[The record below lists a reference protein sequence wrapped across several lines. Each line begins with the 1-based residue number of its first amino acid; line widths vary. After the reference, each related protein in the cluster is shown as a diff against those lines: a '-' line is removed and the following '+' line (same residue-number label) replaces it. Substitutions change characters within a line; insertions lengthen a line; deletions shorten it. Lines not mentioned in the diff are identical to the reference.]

1 MFESLKSITEIP
13 DLRKRILFTLG
24 MLAVYRL
31 GAFIPTPGINADVFE
46 QMFNQMGG
54 SLFGLLAM
62 FSGGSLRRLT
72 VFALGIMPYI
82 TASIIL
88 QLLTVVSPTLEKLS
102 KEGDLGRKK
111 ITEYTRWMTVGL
123 SAFQAFGI
131 AIALERQTTLG
142 VGLVDHPGAAFVFTT
157 VLTLTT
163 GAIFIMWL
171 GEQITARG
179 IGNGMSL
186 LIFAGIVVGL
196 PRAAADLY
204 EKVFVNHTWNFLI
217 LFVLLAFML
226 VIVAF
231 IVFVERGERRIPIQY
246 AKRVVGRRIM
256 GGVSTHLPLKVN
268 SGGVM
273 PIIFAV
279 SILTFPQTLSLFHLD
294 QSGIVLIRYIGAGFN
309 WFSKEFAYGEPLYT
323 LTYVV
328 MIIFFA
334 HFYLS
339 IIYNPDD
346 VADNVKKQGG
356 FMPGIRPGKRTADY
370 LDDVLTKITW
380 VGGFYL
386 ALVALIPEIML
397 AGLRL
402 NHLPGWMGAGWFD
415 SHLPTW
421 ILHGLNVN
429 FYFGGTSLLIVV
441 GVAMDTVQQVEAQLI
456 MRHYEGFL
464 KKGRVRGRRGTSR

>member
-1 MFESLKSITEIP
+1 MLESLKSITEIP
-13 DLRKRILFTLG
+13 DLRKRILFTMG

-46 QMFNQMGG
+46 QMFSQMGG

-88 QLLTVVSPTLEKLS
+88 QLLTVVSPHLEKLK

-111 ITEYTRWMTVGL
+111 ITDYTRWMTVGL

-131 AIALERQTTLG
+131 AIALEKQTALG
-142 VGLVDHPGAAFVFTT
+142 VGLVNHPGPAFVFTT
-157 VLTLTT
+157 VLTLST
-163 GAIFIMWL
+163 GSIFIMWL

-204 EKVFVNHTWNFLI
+204 EKVFVNHTWNFL
-217 LFVLLAFML
+217 VLLLLLGFM
-226 VIVAF
+226 VAIVAG

-294 QSGIVLIRYIGAGFN
+294 QSNVVLIRYLGAGLS
-309 WFSKEFAYGEPLYT
+309 WFSKVFAYGEPLYT
-323 LTYVV
+323 LTYVI

-339 IIYNPDD
+339 IVYNPDE
-346 VADNVKKQGG
+346 VADNVRKQGG

-421 ILHGLNVN
+421 VLHGLNVN

-464 KKGRVRGRRGTSR
+464 KKGRIRGRRSS

>member
-1 MFESLKSITEIP
+1 MMESLKSIVEIP
-13 DLRKRILFTLG
+13 DLRRRILFTLA

-31 GAFIPTPGINADVFE
+31 GAFIPTPGINAEAFE
-46 QMFNQMGG
+46 QLFNQ
-54 SLFGLLAM
+54 SLGAGVLGLLSM
-62 FSGGSLRRLT
+62 FSGGSLKRMS

-88 QLLTVVSPTLEKLS
+88 QLLTVVSPHLEKLK
-102 KEGDLGRKK
+102 KEGELGRRK
-111 ITEYTRWMTVGL
+111 ITEYTRWLTLAL
-123 SAFQAFGI
+123 SAFQAFGV
-131 AIALERQTTLG
+131 AAALQRQGTQ
-142 VGLVDHPGAAFVFTT
+142 LVMNPGPAFIFGT

-163 GAIFIMWL
+163 GSVFIMWL
-171 GEQITARG
+171 GEQITSRG

-196 PRAAADLY
+196 PRAVGDLY
-204 EKVFVNHTWNFLI
+204 EKVFVTRVWSFP
-217 LFVLLAFML
+217 VLLLLLVFM
-226 VIVAF
+226 VTIVAF
-231 IVFVERGERRIPIQY
+231 IVTVERGERRIPIQY
-246 AKRVVGRRIM
+246 AKRIIGRKVM

-279 SILTFPQTLSLFHLD
+279 SILTFPQTVNLFLPKSSFLGSITTKFVSLF
-294 QSGIVLIRYIGAGFN
+294 A
-309 WFSKEFAYGEPLYT
+309 WGEPLYT
-323 LTYVV
+323 FSYVLLI
-328 MIIFFA
+328 MFFA

-339 IIYNPDD
+339 IVYNPDE
-346 VADNVKKQGG
+346 VADNVRKQGG
-356 FMPGIRPGKRTADY
+356 FIPGIRPGKRTADH

-380 VGGFYL
+380 VGGLYL

-397 AGLRL
+397 AGVRV
-402 NHLPGWMGAGWFD
+402 NHLPSWLGGAWFD
-415 SHLPTW
+415 ANLPAW
-421 ILHGLNVN
+421 VLHGLNVN

-464 KKGRVRGRRGTSR
+464 KKGRVRGRRAY

>member
-1 MFESLKSITEIP
+1 MMENLKSLTEIP
-13 DLRKRILFTLG
+13 DLRKRILFTLL

-31 GAFIPTPGINADVFE
+31 GSFVPTPGINPDVLA
-46 QMFNQMGG
+46 QALGG
-54 SLFGLLAM
+54 LGNTLFGLLSM
-62 FSGGSLRRLT
+62 FSGGSLNRLT

-88 QLLTVVSPTLEKLS
+88 QLLGVVSPTLEKLQ
-102 KEGDLGRKK
+102 KEGELGRKK

-123 SAFQAFGI
+123 SMFQAFGI
-131 AIALERQTTLG
+131 AIALQKETSAN
-142 VGLVDHPGAAFVFTT
+142 VPLVSHPGLGFTVST

-163 GAIFIMWL
+163 GAVFVMWL

-196 PRAAADLY
+196 PHAIANLY
-204 EKVFVNHTWNFLI
+204 QKVFVTRTWSFPIVFL
-217 LFVLLAFML
+217 LLAFML
-226 VIVAF
+226 VVVAF

-246 AKRVVGRRIM
+246 AKRIVGRKVV

-279 SILTFPQTLSLFHLD
+279 SILTFPQTIALFAGKQGTFGAVLS
-294 QSGIVLIRYIGAGFN
+294 
-309 WFSKEFAYGEPLYT
+309 WFQQAFGWGEPLYT
-323 LTYVV
+323 LAYVIL
-328 MIIFFA
+328 IIFFS

-339 IIYNPDD
+339 IIYNPDE
-346 VADNVKKQGG
+346 VADNVRKQGG
-356 FMPGIRPGKRTADY
+356 FIPGIRPGKRTADH

-380 VGGFYL
+380 VGGLYL
-386 ALVALIPEIML
+386 ALIALIPEVML

-402 NHLPGWMGAGWFD
+402 NHLPGWLGAGWFD
-415 SHLPTW
+415 SNLPGW
-421 ILHGLNVN
+421 LLHGLNIN

-441 GVAMDTVQQVEAQLI
+441 GVAMDTIQQVEAQLI

-464 KKGRVRGRRGTSR
+464 KKGRVRGRRAAS

>member
-1 MFESLKSITEIP
+1 MIESLKSITEIP
-13 DLRKRILFTLG
+13 DLRKRILFTLL
-24 MLAVYRL
+24 MLAIYRL
-31 GAFIPTPGINADVFE
+31 GSFIPTPGINADVFE
-46 QMFNQMGG
+46 QAFNQFAG

-88 QLLTVVSPTLEKLS
+88 QLMGVVSPQLEKLR
-102 KEGDLGRKK
+102 KEGELGRRK
-111 ITEYTRWMTVGL
+111 ITEYTRWLTVGL
-123 SAFQAFGI
+123 SAFQAFAI
-131 AIALERQTTLG
+131 AIALQRQTSLG
-142 VGLVDHPGAAFVFTT
+142 MPLVTNPGPFFIFST

-163 GAIFIMWL
+163 GSVFIMWL

-204 EKVFVNHTWNFLI
+204 DKIRTGVWGLPI
-217 LFVLLAFML
+217 LVLLLVFML
-226 VIVAF
+226 AVVGF
-231 IVFVERGERRIPIQY
+231 IVLVERGERRIPIQY

-279 SILTFPQTLSLFHLD
+279 SILTFPQTLGLLVSNK
-294 QSGIVLIRYIGAGFN
+294 AGLVGRIIERFTQI
-309 WFSKEFAYGEPLYT
+309 FAYGEPLYT
-323 LTYVV
+323 FSYVL
-328 MIIFFA
+328 MIMFFA

-339 IIYNPDD
+339 IVYNPDE
-346 VADNVKKQGG
+346 VADNVRKQGG
-356 FMPGIRPGKRTADY
+356 FIPGIRPGKRTADH

-380 VGGFYL
+380 VGGIYL
-386 ALVALIPEIML
+386 ALIALIPEIML
-397 AGLRL
+397 AGLRV
-402 NHLPGWMGAGWFD
+402 NHLPVWMGGAWFD
-415 SHLPTW
+415 AHFPMWL
-421 ILHGLNVN
+421 LHGLNVN

-456 MRHYEGFL
+456 MRHYDGFL
-464 KKGRVRGRRGTSR
+464 KKGRIRGRRAG

>member
-1 MFESLKSITEIP
+1 MLESLKSITEIP
-13 DLRKRILFTLG
+13 DLRKRILFTLA

-46 QMFNQMGG
+46 QMFSQMGG

-88 QLLTVVSPTLEKLS
+88 QLLTVVSPHLEKLK
-102 KEGDLGRKK
+102 KEGDLGRRK
-111 ITEYTRWMTVGL
+111 ITDYTRWMTVGL

-131 AIALERQTTLG
+131 AIALEKQTALG
-142 VGLVDHPGAAFVFTT
+142 SPLVIHPGAAFVFTT
-157 VLTLTT
+157 VLTLST
-163 GAIFIMWL
+163 GSIFIMWL

-196 PRAAADLY
+196 PRAAVDLY
-204 EKVFVNHTWNFLI
+204 EKVFVNHTWNLLVLFL
-217 LFVLLAFML
+217 LLAFM
-226 VIVAF
+226 VAIVGG

-294 QSGIVLIRYIGAGFN
+294 QSNIVVVRYLGAGLS
-309 WFSKEFAYGEPLYT
+309 WFSKVFAYGEPLYT
-323 LTYVV
+323 LTYIV

-339 IIYNPDD
+339 IVYNPDE
-346 VADNVKKQGG
+346 VADNVRKQGG

-386 ALVALIPEIML
+386 AAVALIPELML

-402 NHLPGWMGAGWFD
+402 NHLPGWMGAAWFD
-415 SHLPTW
+415 SHLPAW
-421 ILHGLNVN
+421 VLHGLNVN

-464 KKGRVRGRRGTSR
+464 KKGRIRGRRSS

>member
-1 MFESLKSITEIP
+1 MMESIKSIVEIP
-13 DLRKRILFTLG
+13 DLRRRILFTLG

-31 GAFIPTPGINADVFE
+31 GAFIPTPGINAEAFE
-46 QMFNQMGG
+46 QLFNQSLGG
-54 SLFGLLAM
+54 GLFGLLAM

-88 QLLTVVSPTLEKLS
+88 QLLTVVSPHLEKLK
-102 KEGDLGRKK
+102 KEGELGRRK
-111 ITEYTRWMTVGL
+111 ITEYTRWLTVGL

-131 AIALERQTTLG
+131 AAALQRQGTQ
-142 VGLVDHPGAAFVFTT
+142 LVMNPGPGFILST

-163 GAIFIMWL
+163 GAVFIMWL
-171 GEQITARG
+171 GEQITSRG

-196 PRAAADLY
+196 PRGIADLY
-204 EKVFVNHTWNFLI
+204 EKVFVTHVWSPLA
-217 LFVLLAFML
+217 LLVLLVFM
-226 VIVAF
+226 VMIVAF
-231 IVFVERGERRIPIQY
+231 IVLVERGERRVPIQY
-246 AKRVVGRRIM
+246 AKRIVGRKVM

-279 SILTFPQTLSLFHLD
+279 SILTFPQTVGLFLSKSSILGSIIAKFTSLF
-294 QSGIVLIRYIGAGFN
+294 A
-309 WFSKEFAYGEPLYT
+309 WGEPLYT
-323 LTYVV
+323 LSYVLLI
-328 MIIFFA
+328 MFFA

-339 IIYNPDD
+339 IVYNPDE
-346 VADNVKKQGG
+346 VADNVRKQGG
-356 FMPGIRPGKRTADY
+356 FIPGIRPGKRTADH

-380 VGGFYL
+380 VGGLYL
-386 ALVALIPEIML
+386 ALIALIPEIML
-397 AGLRL
+397 AGLRV
-402 NHLPGWMGAGWFD
+402 NHLPAWLGGAWFD
-415 SHLPTW
+415 ANLPAW
-421 ILHGLNVN
+421 LLHGLNVN

-464 KKGRVRGRRGTSR
+464 KKGRVRGRRAF

>member
-1 MFESLKSITEIP
+1 MMENLKSLTEIP
-13 DLRKRILFTLG
+13 DLRKRILFTLL

-31 GAFIPTPGINADVFE
+31 GSFVPTPGINSAVMQQLFS
-46 QMFNQMGG
+46 QMGG
-54 SLFGLLAM
+54 TLFGLLSM
-62 FSGGSLRRLT
+62 FSGGSLNRLT

-88 QLLTVVSPTLEKLS
+88 QLLGVVSPTLEKLQ
-102 KEGDLGRKK
+102 KEGELGRKK

-123 SAFQAFGI
+123 SMFQGFGI
-131 AIALERQTTLG
+131 AIALERETSANMP
-142 VGLVDHPGAAFVFTT
+142 LVSHPGIGFILST

-163 GAIFIMWL
+163 GAVFVMWL

-196 PRAAADLY
+196 PRAIASLY
-204 EKVFVNHTWNFLI
+204 EKVFVTRTWSFPIVFL
-217 LFVLLAFML
+217 LLAFML
-226 VIVAF
+226 VVVAF

-246 AKRVVGRRIM
+246 AKRIVGRKVL

-279 SILTFPQTLSLFHLD
+279 SILTFPQTIALFAGSQGKL
-294 QSGIVLIRYIGAGFN
+294 GAVLG
-309 WFSKEFAYGEPLYT
+309 WFQKAFGWGEPLYT
-323 LTYVV
+323 LTYVI

-339 IIYNPDD
+339 IIYNPDE
-346 VADNVKKQGG
+346 VADNVRKQGG
-356 FMPGIRPGKRTADY
+356 FIPGIRPGKRTADH

-380 VGGFYL
+380 VGGLYL
-386 ALVALIPEIML
+386 ALIALIPEVML
-397 AGLRL
+397 AGLRV
-402 NHLPGWMGAGWFD
+402 NHLPVWLGGQWFD
-415 SHLPTW
+415 SNLPGW
-421 ILHGLNVN
+421 LLHGLNIN

-441 GVAMDTVQQVEAQLI
+441 GVAMDTIQQVEAQLI

-464 KKGRVRGRRGTSR
+464 KKGRVRGRRAAS

>member
-1 MFESLKSITEIP
+1 MIESLKSITEIP
-13 DLRKRILFTLG
+13 DLRKRILFTLL

-31 GAFIPTPGINADVFE
+31 GSFIPTPGINAEAFE
-46 QMFNQMGG
+46 QMFNQLAG

-62 FSGGSLRRLT
+62 FSGGSIRRLS

-88 QLLTVVSPTLEKLS
+88 QLVTVVSPHLEKLK
-102 KEGDLGRKK
+102 KEGELGRRK
-111 ITEYTRWMTVGL
+111 ITEYTRWLTVGL

-131 AIALERQTTLG
+131 SVALERQP
-142 VGLVDHPGAAFVFTT
+142 GLVATPGPGFVVST

-163 GAIFIMWL
+163 GSVFIMWL
-171 GEQITARG
+171 GEQITSRG

-186 LIFAGIVVGL
+186 LIFTGIVVGL
-196 PRAAADLY
+196 PRATADLY
-204 EKVFVNHTWNFLI
+204 EKVFVTHVWSFP
-217 LFVLLAFML
+217 VLLLMLAFML

-231 IVFVERGERRIPIQY
+231 IVLVERGERRVPIQY
-246 AKRVVGRRIM
+246 AKRIVGRKIM

-279 SILTFPQTLSLFHLD
+279 SILTFPQTLGLFWKLKAID
-294 QSGIVLIRYIGAGFN
+294 LFL
-309 WFSKEFAYGEPLYT
+309 KLFAWGEPLYT
-323 LTYVV
+323 LTYVILI
-328 MIIFFA
+328 MFFA

-339 IIYNPDD
+339 IVYNPDE
-346 VADNVKKQGG
+346 VADNVRKQGG
-356 FMPGIRPGKRTADY
+356 FIPGIRPGKRTADH
-370 LDDVLTKITW
+370 LDEILTKITW
-380 VGGFYL
+380 VGGLYL
-386 ALVALIPEIML
+386 AIVALIPEVML
-397 AGLRL
+397 AGVRL
-402 NHLPGWMGAGWFD
+402 NHLPTWLGGGWFD
-415 SHLPTW
+415 ANFPSWL
-421 ILHGLNVN
+421 LHGLNVN

-464 KKGRVRGRRGTSR
+464 KKGRIRGRRAF

>member
-1 MFESLKSITEIP
+1 MIESLKSITEIP
-13 DLRKRILFTLG
+13 DLRKRILFTLL
-24 MLAVYRL
+24 MLAIYRL
-31 GAFIPTPGINADVFE
+31 GSFIPTPGINADVFE
-46 QMFNQMGG
+46 QAFNQFAG

-88 QLLTVVSPTLEKLS
+88 QLMGVVSPQLEKLR
-102 KEGDLGRKK
+102 KEGELGRRK
-111 ITEYTRWMTVGL
+111 ITGYTRWLTVGL
-123 SAFQAFGI
+123 SAFQAFAI
-131 AIALERQTTLG
+131 AIALQRQTSLG
-142 VGLVDHPGAAFVFTT
+142 MPLVTNPGPFFIFST
-157 VLTLTT
+157 VLTLTA
-163 GAIFIMWL
+163 GSVFIMWL

-204 EKVFVNHTWNFLI
+204 DKIRTGVWGLPI
-217 LFVLLAFML
+217 LVLLLVFML
-226 VIVAF
+226 AVVGF
-231 IVFVERGERRIPIQY
+231 IVLVERGERRIPIQY

-279 SILTFPQTLSLFHLD
+279 SILTFPQTLGLLVSNK
-294 QSGIVLIRYIGAGFN
+294 AGLVGRIIERFTQI
-309 WFSKEFAYGEPLYT
+309 FAYGEPLYT
-323 LTYVV
+323 FSYVL
-328 MIIFFA
+328 MIMFFA

-339 IIYNPDD
+339 IVYNPDE
-346 VADNVKKQGG
+346 VADNVRKQGG
-356 FMPGIRPGKRTADY
+356 FIPGIRPGKRTADH

-380 VGGFYL
+380 VGGIYL
-386 ALVALIPEIML
+386 ALIALIPEIML
-397 AGLRL
+397 AGLRV
-402 NHLPGWMGAGWFD
+402 NHLPVWMGGAWFD
-415 SHLPTW
+415 AHLPMW
-421 ILHGLNVN
+421 LLHGLNVN

-441 GVAMDTVQQVEAQLI
+441 GVAMDTVHQVEAQLI
-456 MRHYEGFL
+456 MRHYDGFL
-464 KKGRVRGRRGTSR
+464 KKGRIRGRRAG

>member
-1 MFESLKSITEIP
+1 MIESLKSITEIP
-13 DLRKRILFTLG
+13 DLRKRIGFTLL
-24 MLAVYRL
+24 MLAIYRL

-46 QMFNQMGG
+46 QAFNQMAG

-88 QLLTVVSPTLEKLS
+88 QLAGVVLPQLEKLR
-102 KEGDLGRKK
+102 KEGELGRRK
-111 ITEYTRWMTVGL
+111 ITEYTRWSTVGL
-123 SAFQAFGI
+123 AAFQAFAI
-131 AIALERQTTLG
+131 AIALQRQSSAG
-142 VGLVDHPGAAFVFTT
+142 MPLVTDPGPFFIFST

-163 GAIFIMWL
+163 GAVFIMWL

-204 EKVFVNHTWNFLI
+204 DKIRTGVWGLPI
-217 LFVLLAFML
+217 LVLLLAFML
-226 VIVAF
+226 AVVAF
-231 IVFVERGERRIPIQY
+231 IVMVERGERRIPIQY

-279 SILTFPQTLSLFHLD
+279 SILTFPQTLGLLVPNKAS
-294 QSGIVLIRYIGAGFN
+294 IVGRIIERFTQV
-309 WFSKEFAYGEPLYT
+309 FAYGEPLYT
-323 LTYVV
+323 FSYVL
-328 MIIFFA
+328 MIMFFA

-339 IIYNPDD
+339 IVYNPDE
-346 VADNVKKQGG
+346 VADNVRKQGG
-356 FMPGIRPGKRTADY
+356 FIPGIRPGKRTADH

-380 VGGFYL
+380 VGGVYL
-386 ALVALIPEIML
+386 ALIALIPEIML
-397 AGLRL
+397 AGLRV
-402 NHLPGWMGAGWFD
+402 NHLPVWMGGAWFD
-415 SHLPTW
+415 AHFPMWL
-421 ILHGLNVN
+421 LHGLNVQ

-441 GVAMDTVQQVEAQLI
+441 GVAMDTVHQVEAQLI
-456 MRHYEGFL
+456 MRHYDGFL
-464 KKGRVRGRRGTSR
+464 KKGRIRGRRAG

>member
-13 DLRKRILFTLG
+13 DLRKRILFTMA

-46 QMFNQMGG
+46 QAFSQMAG

-88 QLLTVVSPTLEKLS
+88 QLLTVVSPHLEKLK

-111 ITEYTRWMTVGL
+111 ITDYTRWMTVGL
-123 SAFQAFGI
+123 SAFQAFGV
-131 AIALERQTTLG
+131 A
-142 VGLVDHPGAAFVFTT
+142 VGLEKYTGQGMALVRNPGPAFVFST

-163 GAIFIMWL
+163 GAVFVMWL

-217 LFVLLAFML
+217 LFLLLGFML
-226 VIVAF
+226 VIVGG

-279 SILTFPQTLSLFHLD
+279 SILTFPQTLSLFRLD
-294 QSGIVLIRYIGAGFN
+294 QNSIAIIRYVGAGLA
-309 WFSKEFAYGEPLYT
+309 WFSKVFAYGEPLYT
-323 LTYVV
+323 LTYII

-339 IIYNPDD
+339 IVYNPDE

-386 ALVALIPEIML
+386 AAVALIPELML

-402 NHLPGWMGAGWFD
+402 NHLPVWLGAAWFD

-421 ILHGLNVN
+421 VLHGLNVN

-464 KKGRVRGRRGTSR
+464 KKGRVRGRRSS

>member
-1 MFESLKSITEIP
+1 MMESLKSITEIP
-13 DLRKRILFTLG
+13 DLRKRISFTLL

-31 GAFIPTPGINADVFE
+31 GAFIPTPGINSSVFE
-46 QMFNQMGG
+46 QFFNQIGG
-54 SLFGLLAM
+54 SLFGLLSM

-88 QLLTVVSPTLEKLS
+88 QLLTVVSPTLEKLQ

-111 ITEYTRWMTVGL
+111 ITEYTRWLTVGL

-131 AIALERQTTLG
+131 AVALEKQTSSG
-142 VGLVDHPGAAFVFTT
+142 IPLVTDPGPLFIFTT
-157 VLTLTT
+157 VLTLTA
-163 GAIFIMWL
+163 GAVFIMWL

-196 PRAAADLY
+196 PRGIADLY
-204 EKVFVNHTWNFLI
+204 NKVFVTHVWSPLALI
-217 LFVLLAFML
+217 VVLAFMIA
-226 VIVAF
+226 IVAF
-231 IVFVERGERRIPIQY
+231 IVLVERGERRVPIQY
-246 AKRVVGRRIM
+246 AKRIVGRRVV

-279 SILTFPQTLSLFHLD
+279 SLLTFPQTIGLFWKNGVIAHWVNAFLS
-294 QSGIVLIRYIGAGFN
+294 V
-309 WFSKEFAYGEPLYT
+309 FAYGEPLYT
-323 LTYVV
+323 LSYVLLIV
-328 MIIFFA
+328 FFA

-346 VADNVKKQGG
+346 VADNVRKQGG
-356 FMPGIRPGKRTADY
+356 FIPGIRPGKRTADY

-380 VGGFYL
+380 VGGIYL
-386 ALVALIPEIML
+386 AIVALIPEIML

-402 NHLPGWMGAGWFD
+402 NHLPVFLGGNWFD
-415 SHLPTW
+415 AHMPNWL
-421 ILHGLNVN
+421 LHGLNVN

-464 KKGRVRGRRGTSR
+464 KKGRVRGRRAS

>member
-1 MFESLKSITEIP
+1 MIESLKSITEIP
-13 DLRKRILFTLG
+13 DLRKRILFTLL

-46 QMFNQMGG
+46 QAFNQLGG
-54 SLFGLLAM
+54 SLFGLLSM

-88 QLLTVVSPTLEKLS
+88 QLLGVVSPHLEKLR
-102 KEGDLGRKK
+102 KEGELGRRK
-111 ITEYTRWMTVGL
+111 ITEYTRWLTLGL

-131 AIALERQTTLG
+131 AIALQRNTSLG
-142 VGLVDHPGAAFVFTT
+142 MPLVTNPGPGFILTT
-157 VLTLTT
+157 VVTLTT
-163 GAIFIMWL
+163 GSMFIMWL

-196 PRAAADLY
+196 PRAIADLW
-204 EKVFVNHTWNFLI
+204 EKVFISRVWSFPVL
-217 LFVLLAFML
+217 LVLLAFML
-226 VIVAF
+226 AIVAF
-231 IVFVERGERRIPIQY
+231 IVLVERGERRIPIQY

-279 SILTFPQTLSLFHLD
+279 SILTFPQTVALFLGK
-294 QSGIVLIRYIGAGFN
+294 SGVVAKAVD
-309 WFSKEFAYGEPLYT
+309 WFVKLFAYGEPLYT
-323 LTYVV
+323 LSYVL
-328 MIIFFA
+328 MILFFA

-339 IIYNPDD
+339 IVYNPDE
-346 VADNVKKQGG
+346 VADNVRKQGG
-356 FMPGIRPGKRTADY
+356 FIPGIRPGKRTADH

-380 VGGFYL
+380 VGGLYL
-386 ALVALIPEIML
+386 ALIALIPEIML
-397 AGLRL
+397 AGLRV
-402 NHLPGWMGAGWFD
+402 N
-415 SHLPTW
+415 HLPTW
-421 ILHGLNVN
+421 MGGGWFDAHFPGWLLHGLNVN

-464 KKGRVRGRRGTSR
+464 KKGRIRGRRSA

>member
-1 MFESLKSITEIP
+1 VIESLKSLLEIS
-13 DLRKRILFTLG
+13 DLRKRILFTLA
-24 MLAVYRL
+24 MLAAYRL
-31 GAFIPTPGINADVFE
+31 GAVIPTPGINADVFE
-46 QMFNQMGG
+46 RMFNQMGG
-54 SLFGLLAM
+54 SIFGLLSM

-82 TASIIL
+82 TASIIF
-88 QLLTVVSPTLEKLS
+88 QLLTVVSPYLEKLQ
-102 KEGDLGRKK
+102 KEGELGRRK
-111 ITEYTRWMTVGL
+111 ITEYTRYLTVGL

-131 AIALERQTTLG
+131 AVALQKQTSASMPLVANPGIAFILS
-142 VGLVDHPGAAFVFTT
+142 T

-163 GAIFIMWL
+163 GSVFIMWL

-186 LIFAGIVVGL
+186 LIFTGIVQGL
-196 PRAAADLY
+196 PRAIGNIIDN
-204 EKVFVNHTWNFLI
+204 VFVTHAWSPLRV
-217 LFVLLAFML
+217 LVLLAFM
-226 VIVAF
+226 VVVVAF
-231 IVFVERGERRIPIQY
+231 IVLVERGERRIPIQY
-246 AKRVVGRRIM
+246 AKRIVGRKVM

-279 SILTFPQTLSLFHLD
+279 SLLTFPQTIGLFW
-294 QSGIVLIRYIGAGFN
+294 QSGVVARGVKAFLN
-309 WFSKEFAYGEPLYT
+309 LFAWGEPLYT

-328 MIIFFA
+328 LIIFFA

-339 IIYNPDD
+339 IVYNPDE
-346 VADNVKKQGG
+346 VADNVRKQGG
-356 FMPGIRPGKRTADY
+356 FIPGIRPGKRTSDY
-370 LDDVLTKITW
+370 LDEVLTKITW
-380 VGGFYL
+380 VGGLYL
-386 ALVALIPEIML
+386 AIIALIPEIML

-402 NHLPGWMGAGWFD
+402 NHLPVWLGGNWFD
-415 SHLPTW
+415 AHLPGW
-421 ILHGLNVN
+421 LLHGLAIN

-464 KKGRVRGRRGTSR
+464 KKGRIRGRRAAS